1 MTLQQLVN
9 EERRRAR
16 QPDEGLALLYTA
28 DLLGALAALHGA
40 GLIHADLKPDN
51 VMVRCPD
58 PADLDAA
65 APVGGGGG
73 GGGWAAHGVCLV
85 DFGRAIDTR
94 AHPPGTAFRSEL
106 IADAFESVEMREGR
120 PWTYQVDSYAAAC
133 CAHFLLHA
141 DYMELERDSAGFH
154 RPRAALKRY
163 WQTDLWLDLFDALIN
178 VPAQGPQPDLGA
190 LAAQL
195 HAHLDGATRH
205 RTELKQA
212 LHRQFAQLQESGLLK
227 RR

>member
-1 MTLQQLVN
+1 
-9 EERRRAR
+9 
-16 QPDEGLALLYTA
+16 
-28 DLLGALAALHGA
+28 
-40 GLIHADLKPDN
+40 
-51 VMVRCPD
+51 MVRCPD
-58 PADLDAA
+58 PAELDAA
-65 APVGGGGG
+65 APLGGGGG
-73 GGGWAAHGVCLV
+73 GGAWAAHGVCLV

-94 AHPPGTAFRSEL
+94 AYPPGTAFRSEL
-106 IADAFESVEMREGR
+106 IADAFESVGMREGR
-120 PWTYQVDSYAAAC
+120 PWTYQVDSFAAAC

-141 DYMELERDSAGFH
+141 DYMALDRDGAGFH

-195 HAHLDGATRH
+195 HAHLDSAARH
-205 RTELKQA
+205 RTDLKQA